1 MGGAG
6 GGSATSRAILKPRTA
21 KDPPKRKHVSLSSP
35 PPVQRKRRIVSPKG
49 RASTAERAYYLRQSK
64 GNDPSI
70 PVLPEET
77 VRTAIHV
84 VWHANHRPRE
94 PDFICPDGERLIPRI
109 QRALSCPDH
118 TMIKSVL
125 EDSIK
130 DYLAEGGGYNPCR
143 GPAGRRAFKIDL
155 VSGECLM
162 ISRALRAG
170 LGPSLVCELVNI
182 KRTEQYFKDTY
193 PAEWA
198 RQIRAVGEV
207 NAGFPNYKGSLVGNS
222 PEFMP
227 LDSNLFADI
236 ERLIIMHR
244 ALTYE
249 YAAGDARRFSIG
261 TPKQCASTV
270 RRVWEMIPG
279 HRIIRDCDRW
289 QEAYVQV
296 NKAGGKVVR
305 GFGRVT
311 GRRSGLQRGN
321 PEVPTQFHADAA
333 DGVKALLDLA

>member
-1 MGGAG
+1 MLGPAAFELDVQKEIARVDSNKKMPKHTGPSNLKKKPVGEGTGYKHFFPDSWHAE
-6 GGSATSRAILKPRTA
+6 ATAIVN
-21 KDPPKRKHVSLSSP
+21 KHY
-35 PPVQRKRRIVSPKG
+35 
-49 RASTAERAYYLRQSK
+49 ASCADMVDWLVAEGKEMFEGTTAETTWATNGDGLAQWWA
-64 GNDPSI
+64 D
-70 PVLPEET
+70 ET
-77 VRTAIHV
+77 
-84 VWHANHRPRE
+84 
-94 PDFICPDGERLIPRI
+94 
-109 QRALSCPDH
+109 Q
-118 TMIKSVL
+118 
-125 EDSIK
+125 
-130 DYLAEGGGYNPCR
+130 
-143 GPAGRRAFKIDL
+143 
-155 VSGECLM
+155 
-162 ISRALRAG
+162 
-170 LGPSLVCELVNI
+170 
-182 KRTEQYFKDTY
+182 QYFKDTY

-236 ERLIIMHR
+236 ERLIIVHR